1 MAFSVEN
8 LVSAFKAFTEEIGK
22 NREYLTDLDAKIGD
36 GDHGSNMARGTKAA
50 LEKLEAAEPKT
61 YAEFGKTVGMGLV
74 SSVGGAS
81 GPLYGTFFLRFGA
94 AGGDAEE
101 LDLAGFAKAFRAGVE
116 GVVARGKA
124 QAGDKT
130 MLDALFPAAD
140 ALDAGSDLDSALK
153 KAKEAAQAGR
163 DATEPMIAHK
173 GRASYLG
180 ERSAGTIDPGSA
192 SATMLVSA
200 LASA

>member
-153 KAKEAAQAGR
+153 KAKRPRKPAATPPSRWLRTRVARRTWASVPQELS
-163 DATEPMIAHK
+163 T
-173 GRASYLG
+173 RARRPPRCSS
-180 ERSAGTIDPGSA
+180 RP
-192 SATMLVSA
+192 
-200 LASA
+200 

>member
-1 MAFSVEN
+1 
-8 LVSAFKAFTEEIGK
+8 
-22 NREYLTDLDAKIGD
+22 
-36 GDHGSNMARGTKAA
+36 
-50 LEKLEAAEPKT
+50 
-61 YAEFGKTVGMGLV
+61 
-74 SSVGGAS
+74 
-81 GPLYGTFFLRFGA
+81 
-94 AGGDAEE
+94 
-101 LDLAGFAKAFRAGVE
+101 
-116 GVVARGKA
+116 
-124 QAGDKT
+124 

-153 KAKEAAQAGR
+153 KAKEAAEAGR
-163 DATEPMIAHK
+163 DATEPMVAHK